1 MALDAAHCVLPCA
14 DDVAFAPCR
23 AALVHMVTLAWECY
37 GLRDRALD
45 IGEELD
51 LVVRAAVALAIC
63 GVRGDCTD
71 GRVHAVFNW
80 HLHAVRLLP
89 DPPAWCRCMPCVTAW
104 FWAVVCHAF
113 TLDMGTGVLEDSAGV
128 LRDFCSVAELG
139 KLWSHR
145 QQGKLWRPDWVAW
158 ESMLEGGGELDG
170 GGCGSE
176 SDGEL
181 A

>member
-1 MALDAAHCVLPCA
+1 MCEWNYVLS
-14 DDVAFAPCR
+14 
-23 AALVHMVTLAWECY
+23 
-37 GLRDRALD
+37 
-45 IGEELD
+45 
-51 LVVRAAVALAIC
+51 
-63 GVRGDCTD
+63 
-71 GRVHAVFNW
+71 
-80 HLHAVRLLP
+80 LHAMCHGVVLGGRLPRL
-89 DPPAWCRCMPCVTAW
+89 
-104 FWAVVCHAF
+104 
-113 TLDMGTGVLEDSAGV
+113 TLGMGTGVLEDSAGV